1 MLHAGLGMSMF
12 HRISMLS
19 PFLEYHFF
27 HFVAF
32 LKRIQHSHVSKL
44 VIDLLNCAEQLLL
57 SIFLIFGRLRFD
69 IGMFRLMT
77 FTGHVSIVPRLLY
90 FL

>member
-1 MLHAGLGMSMF
+1 MSMF

-19 PFLEYHFF
+19 PFLESHFF

-57 SIFLIFGRLRFD
+57 SIFFD
-69 IGMFRLMT
+69 FWPSSL
-77 FTGHVSIVPRLLY
+77 
-90 FL
+90 